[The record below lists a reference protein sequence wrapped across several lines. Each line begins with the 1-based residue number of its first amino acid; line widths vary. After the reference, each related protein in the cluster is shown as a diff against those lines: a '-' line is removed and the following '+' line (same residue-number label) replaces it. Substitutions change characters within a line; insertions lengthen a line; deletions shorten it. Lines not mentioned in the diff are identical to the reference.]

1 MLSLT
6 GKIQYVISIG
16 PQRGHAARS
25 TGWREPAATHS
36 AARHNA
42 ALRVHLLQCGIRLS
56 RELSGE
62 EPEVQRLSRHAS
74 AAAART
80 RARRRRAA
88 EWSRNARQLDG
99 SETAGGWRTAGKP
112 IYGSS
117 PAGNDGD
124 AAADASHGS
133 SSTRR
138 RSGARIRARRR
149 RAAEWS
155 RRERAPPHDAVCVPL
170 RCLPCSRARQHVRD
184 GFASPCPAIPRE
196 RRHRGSRVAALLPRG
211 ERMGHGAL

>member
-1 MLSLT
+1 MVACLDFVGRFQQNLTSFVTNGKKRKSRKLSNSENEIKLSNLSCYCLLSLAH
-6 GKIQYVISIG
+6 SADR
-16 PQRGHAARS
+16 QRGARA
-25 TGWREPAATHS
+25 GEPAVTDS

-42 ALRVHLLQCGIRLS
+42 APRVRLLQGGIRLS

-74 AAAART
+74 SAAART
-80 RARRRRAA
+80 R
-88 EWSRNARQLDG
+88 
-99 SETAGGWRTAGKP
+99 
-112 IYGSS
+112 
-117 PAGNDGD
+117 
-124 AAADASHGS
+124 
-133 SSTRR
+133 
-138 RSGARIRARRR
+138 SGRR

-196 RRHRGSRVAALLPRG
+196 RRHRGSRVAATRAAWICAWVLIPRG
-211 ERMGHGAL
+211 ERMVHGAL

>member
-1 MLSLT
+1 MRGFVAWGSGGPNPPDLNPNFGTELVSDPYQLT
-6 GKIQYVISIG
+6 EFLVIGTPG
-16 PQRGHAARS
+16 PQRGQAARS
-25 TGWREPAATHS
+25 TGWREPAVPDS

-42 ALRVHLLQCGIRLS
+42 APRVRLLQGGIRLS

-138 RSGARIRARRR
+138 RSGA
-149 RAAEWS
+149 
-155 RRERAPPHDAVCVPL
+155 H
-170 RCLPCSRARQHVRD
+170 
-184 GFASPCPAIPRE
+184 G
-196 RRHRGSRVAALLPRG
+196 PRG
-211 ERMGHGAL
+211 APARHKQRHLILACFIYSQVDR